1 VVGGGSLRLRQLHEL
16 LDLGLLGLDD
26 RRSVA
31 IETTAK
37 TDEEVRATLGGM
49 HRRMLA
55 AVEGLSPEPLEAVAM
70 FLTALIESVE
80 EHEEDGH

>member
-1 VVGGGSLRLRQLHEL
+1 MRTRPGR
-16 LDLGLLGLDD
+16 
-26 RRSVA
+26 A
-31 IETTAK
+31 
-37 TDEEVRATLGGM
+37 EVRATLGGM

-55 AVEGLSPEPLEAVAM
+55 AVEGLSPEQLEAVGM